1 VKKLINCVITL
12 FFAGMILML
21 SSCGNE
27 AAPEEETD
35 FTEDVITEE
44 TRELGENIHYS
55 SQCVSGD
62 LFIGIEYVY
71 GQGLDGQNIVSF
83 NLNTGEKEHLLE
95 FDTLSYR
102 VDPPAIEGN
111 LLVWSQA
118 DISGQQLDAID
129 WDTLNYDIFVYYI
142 ETGNTRQVT
151 DDEYVQR
158 GAVISGKWVMW
169 LDDRNDPGERYPYPA
184 SLDIY
189 AYNLDTGEEN
199 RITTERTAEGYGNLA
214 ISGDL
219 VVWSDNRYGDPEVK
233 SRPGNVADYN
243 NEIYTYDLGTGKERR
258 ITNYEGND
266 HYPTVHGNR
275 IAWLRQIELRK
286 ADIMVYDLESGKK
299 TRVSSSG
306 YADYNPSVFEKRV
319 VWMDAG
325 ISKGNTNND
334 VIENGVPG
342 GADIYGYDFTSG
354 EESLIIPSEIERES
368 GNRTLRRVLIFP
380 VISEDYLVYTWG
392 RQIGPIVYMKKLE

>member
-95 FDTLSYR
+95 FDPLSYR

-129 WDTLNYDIFVYYI
+129 WDTLNYDIFVYDI